1 MSTKSFFDGYAA
13 DFDSIYGDGV
23 FDRKRNAFEKITDKL
38 FRKAMRMRFDYVGDS
53 IKALTPNSSVLDA
66 GCGGGVYLHFLQN
79 KEQSLNYT
87 GFDFAQNMID
97 LAKTRAERLRI
108 EDNTSFELADID
120 SFSSDKKFDLVI
132 GMGFFDYMKNA
143 EEALSK
149 LCSLSADK
157 VIISLPK
164 ADHWLALQRKVRY
177 RLRGCDLFLYSTEQR
192 DVLLKK
198 CNHKITDGERDWI
211 VEIKV

>member
-38 FRKAMRMRFDYVGDS
+38 FRKAMRIRFDYVGDTIKTLAPDSS
-53 IKALTPNSSVLDA
+53 ILDA

-132 GMGFFDYMKNA
+132 GMGFFDYMNNA
-143 EEALSK
+143 EAVLSK
-149 LCSLSADK
+149 LCSLSSNQ

-177 RLRGCDLFLYSTEQR
+177 RLRGCDLFLYSTEHR
-192 DVLLKK
+192 DLLLKTYQ
-198 CNHKITDGERDWI
+198 HKITDGERDWI
-211 VEIKV
+211 VEIRV